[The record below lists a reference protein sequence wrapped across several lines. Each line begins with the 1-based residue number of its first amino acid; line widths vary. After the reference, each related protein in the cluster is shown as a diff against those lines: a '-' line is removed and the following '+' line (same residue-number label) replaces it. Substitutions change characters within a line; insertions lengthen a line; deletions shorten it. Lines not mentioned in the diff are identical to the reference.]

1 MRDRNLQLLRVLIRE
16 EITRVA
22 LEEGLWDDIKAAGSK
37 VIGKFRGE
45 PRGGVE
51 QQPASMKGE
60 QPPVGALSAEA
71 SKLENAKGKLE
82 KLSDLQ
88 GAVDSFYQDFST
100 LNDAH
105 RAMSTVRTRVMSQI
119 SLLKKVTAD
128 AFDAYDKQQG
138 LMKKNNELISTTTK
152 LIGPSGMHESRYADK
167 SQLTAEEEQFISTVR
182 KIAEVVSSL
191 KNHALFRRSD
201 ASEPYVRDVS
211 NNLYNETK
219 NFAKAYADIIRKIQN
234 ELIGPVEQLIS
245 ILRAP
250 RAARRPRG

>member
-1 MRDRNLQLLRVLIRE
+1 MLIRE

-22 LEEGLWDDIKAAGSK
+22 LEEGLWDDIKSAGSK
-37 VIGKFRGE
+37 VIGKLRGE
-45 PRGGVE
+45 PRDGVE
-51 QQPASMKGE
+51 QQSAPSRAG

-71 SKLENAKGKLE
+71 SKLENVKKKLE
-82 KLSDLQ
+82 KLSEFQD
-88 GAVDSFYQDFST
+88 AVDSFYQDFST

-138 LMKKNNELISTTTK
+138 LMKKNNKLISTTTE